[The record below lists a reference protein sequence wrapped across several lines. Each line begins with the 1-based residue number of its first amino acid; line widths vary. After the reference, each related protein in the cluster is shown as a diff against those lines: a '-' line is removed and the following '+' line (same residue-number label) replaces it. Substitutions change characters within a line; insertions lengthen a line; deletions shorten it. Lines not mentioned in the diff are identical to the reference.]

1 MSYLSRDTIHIT
13 FDWSIVV
20 KDYVTHETGG
30 RPVTFCFC
38 RVVAFLV
45 EVRQVYPLYP
55 VGVRSAPS
63 QLPTEVV
70 A

>member
-1 MSYLSRDTIHIT
+1 MGKKRGS
-13 FDWSIVV
+13 
-20 KDYVTHETGG
+20 GG
-30 RPVTFCFC
+30 GSPREKRGSGGGCPRESDLFCFC

-45 EVRQVYPLYP
+45 EVRQVFPLYP